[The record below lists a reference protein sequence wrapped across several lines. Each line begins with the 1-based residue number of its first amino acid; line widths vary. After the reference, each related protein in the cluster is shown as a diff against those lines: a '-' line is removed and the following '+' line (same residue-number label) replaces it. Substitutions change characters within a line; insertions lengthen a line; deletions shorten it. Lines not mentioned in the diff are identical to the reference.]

1 MFKVK
6 HQTIVSRMQC

>member
-6 HQTIVSRMQC
+6 

>member
-6 HQTIVSRMQC
+6 HQLRIM